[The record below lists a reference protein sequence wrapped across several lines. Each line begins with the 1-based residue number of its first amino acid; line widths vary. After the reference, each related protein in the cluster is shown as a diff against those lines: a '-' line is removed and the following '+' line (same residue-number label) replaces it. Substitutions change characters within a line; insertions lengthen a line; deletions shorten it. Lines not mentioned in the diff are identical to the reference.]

1 MILIKTPEE
10 IALMREGGKHHAA
23 ILRELRA
30 LVVPGT
36 TTLELDQKA
45 EELVRA
51 YGDIPAFKGYQPDG
65 APRPYPA
72 TLCTSVNQV
81 VVHGIPSAS
90 QVLREGDVVSLDLG
104 VQHGGMFTDA
114 AITVPVGKVLPEI
127 ANLIAVS
134 EEALRIGIET
144 VKPGNTVGD
153 IGHAIETYIGK
164 QYGIVRGF
172 AGHGV
177 GRYIHEDPYIPNY
190 GKAGTGD
197 VLVPGMTIAIE
208 PMVTL
213 GRHQVEMLSDGY
225 TVVTKD
231 GAPSVHVE
239 HTVLVT
245 ENGVEV
251 LTL

>member
-10 IALMREGGKHHAA
+10 IALMREGGRHHAS

-36 TTLELDQKA
+36 TTLGRDQKA

-127 ANLIAVS
+127 ANNGRGPICLAITRTFDLRYPTLQQIADTHHHW
-134 EEALRIGIET
+134 RDQT
-144 VKPGNTVGD
+144 
-153 IGHAIETYIGK
+153 
-164 QYGIVRGF
+164 
-172 AGHGV
+172 
-177 GRYIHEDPYIPNY
+177 ED
-190 GKAGTGD
+190 
-197 VLVPGMTIAIE
+197 
-208 PMVTL
+208 
-213 GRHQVEMLSDGY
+213 
-225 TVVTKD
+225 
-231 GAPSVHVE
+231 
-239 HTVLVT
+239 
-245 ENGVEV
+245 
-251 LTL
+251 